1 MLIEEPPMRILNTS
15 YDGDKFK
22 NLVHYVCSIS
32 PNPKVLGATKLNK
45 ILWYSELNS
54 FLSLGKPITG
64 AKFVKRQFGPVA
76 KATLP
81 VLENLRS
88 EGAIVIIDTEYFGKP
103 KKEYISLRK
112 PDLSAFTADEVSIVA
127 EVTKIICEKHTAS
140 SISAA
145 SHDDIWQMAEI
156 GEEIPLSTVFAIRGE
171 VTEDDVAWADEKIKE
186 KFS

>member
-1 MLIEEPPMRILNTS
+1 MRILNTP

-88 EGAIVIIDTEYFGKP
+88 EGAIIIVDTEHFGKP
-103 KKEYISLRK
+103 KKEYISVRK
-112 PDLSAFTADEVSIVA
+112 PDLSSFTPEEISIITQITEV
-127 EVTKIICEKHTAS
+127 ICKRHTAS
-140 SISAA
+140 SISLA
-145 SHDDIWQMAEI
+145 SHDDIWEMAEI
-156 GEEIPLSTVFAIRGE
+156 GEEIPLSTVFAVRGE
-171 VTEDDVAWADEKIKE
+171 VTEDDVAWADEIIEKE
-186 KFS
+186 KIA

>member
-1 MLIEEPPMRILNTS
+1 MRILSTS

-22 NLVHYVCSIS
+22 NLVHYVCSIA

-88 EGAIVIIDTEYFGKP
+88 EGAIIIIDTEHFGKP
-103 KKEYISLRK
+103 KKEYISVRR
-112 PDLSAFTADEVSIVA
+112 PDLSSFTPEEISIITQVTEV
-127 EVTKIICEKHTAS
+127 ICTRHTAS
-140 SISAA
+140 SISLA
-145 SHDDIWQMAEI
+145 SHDDIWEMAEI
-156 GEEIPLSTVFAIRGE
+156 GEDIPLSTVFAVRGE
-171 VTEDDVAWADEKIKE
+171 VTEDDVAWADEIIEKE
-186 KFS
+186 KGKIA

>member
-1 MLIEEPPMRILNTS
+1 MRILNSS

-88 EGAIVIIDTEYFGKP
+88 EGAIIIVDTEHFGKP

-112 PDLSAFTADEVSIVA
+112 PDLSAFSPEEISIITQ
-127 EVTKIICEKHTAS
+127 VTEIICQKHTAS

-145 SHDDIWQMAEI
+145 THDDIWEMAEI
-156 GEEIPLSTVFAIRGE
+156 GEEIPLSTVFAVRGE

-186 KFS
+186 KFA